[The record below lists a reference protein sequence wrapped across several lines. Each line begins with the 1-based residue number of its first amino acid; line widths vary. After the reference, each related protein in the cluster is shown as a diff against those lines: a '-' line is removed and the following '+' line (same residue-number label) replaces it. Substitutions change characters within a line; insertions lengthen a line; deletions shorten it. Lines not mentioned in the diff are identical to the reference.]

1 MVSKIAG
8 HSLQTEQHRTTSNP
22 ETPQKLLTYA
32 TLGSSLLGGRL
43 DSFSGRD
50 LADHSSAIQ
59 WSLRVEMLLE
69 ALEVLITPDDGI
81 NFLTINN

>member
-1 MVSKIAG
+1 MNSN
-8 HSLQTEQHRTTSNP
+8 EQ
-22 ETPQKLLTYA
+22 LLTLRLLTHA

-81 NFLTINN
+81 NLLTINN